1 MEQEFTIQRLASGN
15 TMTASWFGELP
26 TTITW
31 LRFLNIRGKRFKLLV
46 STRQTYV
53 DSLQS
58 FGILSVT
65 ADLSNVI
72 GLIAWVLFDNADTK
86 IVQQLTNG
94 DQ

>member
-1 MEQEFTIQRLASGN
+1 MEPVFTTQRRGSGN
-15 TMTASWFGELP
+15 TTTASWFGGLP
-26 TTITW
+26 TTITS